1 MYPEAA
7 IRKPLRYKL
16 GFDPFSRKRQAEVM
30 RKDIEI
36 IEEIPQ
42 ISDYTYS
49 DSKVSTR
56 NISIF
61 PIFPIG
67 FFLDYSN
74 YEMIPRFIFFIN
86 CIL

>member
-1 MYPEAA
+1 MQFWHISRRRNKKTVEVQTG
-7 IRKPLRYKL
+7 IRPV
-16 GFDPFSRKRQAEVM
+16 QALTTSGVM
-30 RKDIEI
+30 RKDIEA

-42 ISDYTYS
+42 ISDSTYS

-67 FFLDYSN
+67 FFRL
-74 YEMIPRFIFFIN
+74 FQ
-86 CIL
+86 L

>member
-1 MYPEAA
+1 
-7 IRKPLRYKL
+7 
-16 GFDPFSRKRQAEVM
+16 M
-30 RKDIEI
+30 RKDIEV

-42 ISDYTYS
+42 ISDSAYS

-67 FFLDYSN
+67 FSRLFQL
-74 YEMIPRFIFFIN
+74 
-86 CIL
+86 

>member
-16 GFDPFSRKRQAEVM
+16 GFDPFSRKRQAGVM

-42 ISDYTYS
+42 ISDSTYS

-67 FFLDYSN
+67 FFRL
-74 YEMIPRFIFFIN
+74 FQ
-86 CIL
+86 L

>member
-1 MYPEAA
+1 
-7 IRKPLRYKL
+7 
-16 GFDPFSRKRQAEVM
+16 M

-42 ISDYTYS
+42 ISDSTYS

-67 FFLDYSN
+67 FFNYSN

>member
-1 MYPEAA
+1 M
-7 IRKPLRYKL
+7 
-16 GFDPFSRKRQAEVM
+16 SN
-30 RKDIEI
+30 DIGV

-42 ISDYTYS
+42 ISDSAYS

-67 FFLDYSN
+67 FSRLFQL
-74 YEMIPRFIFFIN
+74 
-86 CIL
+86 

>member
-1 MYPEAA
+1 M
-7 IRKPLRYKL
+7 
-16 GFDPFSRKRQAEVM
+16 G
-30 RKDIEI
+30 KDIEV

-42 ISDYTYS
+42 ISDSIYS

-67 FFLDYSN
+67 FLRLYSH
-74 YEMIPRFIFFIN
+74 YEMIPRFIFFLN

>member
-1 MYPEAA
+1 
-7 IRKPLRYKL
+7 
-16 GFDPFSRKRQAEVM
+16 V
-30 RKDIEI
+30 RKDIEV

-42 ISDYTYS
+42 ISDSTYS

-61 PIFPIG
+61 PIFLLD
-67 FFLDYSN
+67 FLDYSN
-74 YEMIPRFIFFIN
+74 YEMIPRFYFFLN